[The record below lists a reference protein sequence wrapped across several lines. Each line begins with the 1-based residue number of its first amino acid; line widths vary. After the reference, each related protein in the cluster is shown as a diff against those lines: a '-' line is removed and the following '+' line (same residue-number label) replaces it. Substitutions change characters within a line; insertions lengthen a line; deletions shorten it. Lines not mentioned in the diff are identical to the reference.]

1 MRVTLGA
8 MAERLTRSTLTL
20 CELFRVERVDGTVHL
35 WTTHD
40 ADVITD
46 EGTYTPS
53 AGVQRSAISAV
64 ADMTVSDCDLRVL
77 SSALS
82 FDDVDAGLLDFAS
95 VTVTVV
101 DYTDPSD
108 GALELLRGHLG
119 EVAVEPDGSYTA
131 ELRSNAQR
139 LSRNIGELYSVTC
152 RADLGDARCRVNLSD
167 FAVTGTVTT
176 VESRSSFIVE
186 LAERAPTGR
195 FNLGVLTW
203 TSGANL
209 GRAQEVRTWVQE
221 SNRLVLYLPAPRFVR
236 VGDAFSVVRGC
247 DKTITTCRD
256 VFSNTS
262 NFRGEPF
269 LADEAGLREQGL
281 NVPARGFDATDG
293 ARNPVDP
300 NSEHLEG
307 PRAAS
312 HLGLQSRVGE
322 PIPIVF
328 GEATLNGNVLW
339 ARVRRW
345 TGGAGP
351 DPDWSSGYQWE
362 YLGRVE
368 DDPQLVQVRQT
379 SFGGGG
385 SSVVTQSATQWDFGT
400 SPPTFSPTEPVSILP
415 DRRTVNN
422 LNGDV
427 GAGPDGQPDGDVLSD
442 DEFCQR
448 VLDCGFPL
456 DPLDPLDPFDPL
468 DPGDDGDGDDGDDGG
483 EEQCRTDIAISISE
497 PPDGER
503 MCLSEIRVCGQVVYP
518 NGPYNLRWYSGEE
531 TQEPDPLFGAG
542 APAFRGQA
550 YIVLEDVPC
559 ELFDCQRSVEV
570 DTHVCTGGSIVD
582 ELHYLLDASEVGI
595 YDTLDLGDEIRI
607 SYGGE
612 TVTCTV
618 LIATR
623 TDLNAVITMP
633 PCIDGDAMRAAQSAT
648 ILASGAHLIG
658 SLEPGE
664 WTLIEEECRRVP
676 SLDIRLVSCSDSDST
691 VEPDDYPYSV
701 KVDFG
706 PCHGRP
712 PPPRVADCAELDE
725 IAEVDFRINLV
736 DLRGDPCGIRLL
748 QANGYDLIFGPV
760 TTRLP
765 DDYVDEV
772 VATTIADQIIAGN
785 AVKLNEDKAKLWL
798 LQRLLQT
805 MRFVDP
811 TTPGAPAASTRPD
824 KNVIVWTEL
833 TPIRDKTLA
842 PIGSDDPG
850 PIVGFDISYAVMDPP
865 NNHRECWNDLCL
877 LCIWPDSFNPI
888 STRPPTT
895 VSRYMPLPGGLQPLD
910 VPQQICAAAYAFSGS
925 QIYIPPSRGQA
936 LFGWIS
942 ALGIIR
948 GLVRGGSRV
957 GVVWVVQGVIT
968 VRTSFSDTV
977 LQYEYGWIRIYNC
990 NVPRDPESQG

>member
-20 CELFRVERVDGTVHL
+20 CELFRVVRVDGTVHL

-46 EGTYTPS
+46 DGTYTPS

-64 ADMTVSDCDLRVL
+64 SDMTVSNCDLQVL

-82 FDDVDAGLLDFAS
+82 FDDVDSGLLDFAA

-152 RADLGDARCRVNLSD
+152 RADLGDARCRVNLPD
-167 FAVTGTVTT
+167 FAVTGSVTT

-186 LAERAPTGR
+186 LVERAPTGR

-203 TSGANL
+203 TSGANV

-221 SNRLVLYLPAPRFVR
+221 TNRLVLYLPAPRFVR

-269 LADEAGLREQGL
+269 LAGEQELREQGL
-281 NVPARGFDATDG
+281 NVPVRGFDATDG

-345 TGGAGP
+345 TGGSGP
-351 DPDWSSGYQWE
+351 NADWSSGYQWE
-362 YLGRVE
+362 YVGRVE
-368 DDPQLVQVRQT
+368 DDPTLVQARRT
-379 SFGGGG
+379 SFAGGG
-385 SSVVTQSATQWDFGT
+385 SSVVTQSASQWDFGT
-400 SPPTFSPTEPVSILP
+400 SPPTFSPTEPVSTLS

-427 GAGPDGQPDGDVLSD
+427 GAGPDGQPDGNILSD

-448 VLDCGFPL
+448 VIECGFPI
-456 DPLDPLDPFDPL
+456 DPLDPLDPFDPPI
-468 DPGDDGDGDDGDDGG
+468 DPDGDDGDDG
-483 EEQCRTDIAISISE
+483 EDDDDEMCRTDIAISMSA

-503 MCLSEIRVCGQVVYP
+503 MCVSEIRVCGQVVYP

-531 TQEPDPLFGAG
+531 TQEPDPLFGAD

-550 YIVLEDVPC
+550 YLVMEDVPC
-559 ELFDCQRSVEV
+559 GLFDCQRSVEV
-570 DTHVCTGGSIVD
+570 DTHVCVGGSIVD
-582 ELHYLLDASEVGI
+582 ELNYLLDESEVSAF
-595 YDTLDLGDEIRI
+595 DSLDLGTEIRI
-607 SYGGE
+607 SYGDE

-623 TDLNAVITMP
+623 RDFNAEITMP
-633 PCIDGDAMRAAQSAT
+633 PCIDADAIRAAQSVEIRT
-648 ILASGAHLIG
+648 PDGVVVG
-658 SLEPGE
+658 TLESGE
-664 WTLIEEECRRVP
+664 WTLAQDQCRRVP
-676 SLDIRLVSCSDSDST
+676 SLRNTNLESCSEDPDD
-691 VEPDDYPYSV
+691 PDAPDDLDDYPPGFTL
-701 KVDFG
+701 DLG
-706 PCHGRP
+706 PCHGQP
-712 PPPRVADCAELDE
+712 PPPRVSDCAELDE

-748 QANGYDLIFGPV
+748 QANGYDLISGPV
-760 TTRLP
+760 TERLP

-772 VATTIADQIIAGN
+772 IEPNIMSQIIAGN
-785 AVKLNEDKAKLWL
+785 AVEINEDKAKLWL
-798 LQRLLQT
+798 LQRLMAT
-805 MRFVDP
+805 MSFVDP
-811 TTPGAPAASTRPD
+811 TTPGAPAATTRPD
-824 KNVIVWTEL
+824 KNVVVWTEL
-833 TPIRDKTLA
+833 TPIRDASLA
-842 PIGSDDPG
+842 PIGSGEPG
-850 PIVGFDISYAVMDPP
+850 PIVGFDMTYAIMDPP
-865 NNHRECWNDLCL
+865 NRHRECWQDLCL
-877 LCIWPDSFNPI
+877 LCIWPDSFDAL

-895 VSRYMPLPGGLQPLD
+895 VSRFVPLPDGLQPED
-910 VPQQICAAAYAFSGS
+910 EPEAVCAAAYALSGGS
-925 QIYIPPSRGQA
+925 IFIPADRGQA
-936 LFGWIS
+936 LFGWIT
-942 ALGIIR
+942 A
-948 GLVRGGSRV
+948 VRIVQSLAAAGARV
-957 GVVWVVQGVIT
+957 TVVWEVVGTLGV
-968 VRTSFSDTV
+968 REF
-977 LQYEYGWIRIYNC
+977 EYGWIRIYNC
-990 NVPRDPESQG
+990 NVPFDPESPS